1 MFKNSVI
8 SQYSKVRNDKVTY
21 ANLAVPKTYQDV
33 LVTCFKS
40 NKRNVRAVKFTVFGW
55 LSSLL
60 SGILFSLTPMYPVS
74 VAFLIASCYLAFR
87 ISTIDT
93 AIIQVNILLQRSVVK
108 YHLSELPEPPSRFKR
123 DEVFYKDWLVKR
135 QDLMN
140 ASKYEV
146 ET

>member
-8 SQYSKVRNDKVTY
+8 SQYSKVRNNNVTY
-21 ANLAVPKTYQDV
+21 ANLAIPKTYQNV
-33 LVTCFKS
+33 LLTCFKS
-40 NKRNVRAVKFTVFGW
+40 NKKNVRAVKFTVFAW

-93 AIIQVNILLQRSVVK
+93 VIMQHNLLLQRSIVR
-108 YHLSELPEPPSRFKR
+108 YHVSELPEPPSRFRR
-123 DEVFYKDWLVKR
+123 DEVLYQDWLAKR